1 MKAKTAEK
9 VEQRV
14 KSGVSLF
21 TDYDI
26 YLFKQGNHFRLFEKL
41 GSHPMTV
48 EGVSGTYFAVWAP
61 NAKKVSVVGDFNY
74 WNTQTHPLFPRWDS
88 SGIFEGFIPGIGIGA
103 LYKFNIE
110 SNINGYKANRGDPF
124 AVYWEEPPKTSPIV
138 WNLDYEWHD
147 EEWMKNRKKKT
158 TL

>member
-1 MKAKTAEK
+1 MKAKTAVK

-110 SNINGYKANRGDPF
+110 SN
-124 AVYWEEPPKTSPIV
+124 
-138 WNLDYEWHD
+138 
-147 EEWMKNRKKKT
+147 
-158 TL
+158 